1 MHFTTKALV
10 MCADSHQPGSSSV
23 LVCLHAIFQ
32 GRVQGV
38 GFRYRTS
45 KLAKQHPITGFV
57 KNLSDGTVELIVQ
70 ASNKTELDH
79 FFDEMMLM
87 FATNVTDVSIQE
99 IAPDPAIQDF
109 RIAR

>member
-1 MHFTTKALV
+1 
-10 MCADSHQPGSSSV
+10 MCADSHSPDLSPA
-23 LVCLHAIFQ
+23 LVCLHAVFQ

-57 KNLSDGTVELIVQ
+57 KNMSDGTVELVAQ
-70 ASNKTELDH
+70 AKNKADLDH
-79 FFDEMMLM
+79 FFDDMMLM

-99 IAPDPAIQDF
+99 IDPDSAMLDF

>member
-1 MHFTTKALV
+1 MST
-10 MCADSHQPGSSSV
+10 DSHSPGSSPT
-23 LVCLHAIFQ
+23 LVCLHAVFQ

-57 KNLSDGTVELIVQ
+57 KNLSDGTVELVAQ
-70 ASNKTELDH
+70 ANRKAELDH

-87 FATNVTDVSIQE
+87 FATNVTDVAIQE
-99 IAPDPAIQDF
+99 IDPDSTLQDF